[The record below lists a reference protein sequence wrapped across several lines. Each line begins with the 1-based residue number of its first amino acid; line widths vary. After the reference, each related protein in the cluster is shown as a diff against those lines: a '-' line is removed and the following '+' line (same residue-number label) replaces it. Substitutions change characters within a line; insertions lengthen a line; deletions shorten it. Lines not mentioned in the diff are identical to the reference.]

1 MKISKILLLCL
12 FLLVGAAGCST
23 TGDSTASPLIPDK
36 ALRLTAQTSISLSNL
51 ATGALIVG
59 AIQLIYD
66 PLAPNWEIEEA
77 RLSENTYR
85 FSLKMKRYHT
95 GGAGESIQ
103 ILKRRARQLQMA
115 QGYAAYQL
123 MEYTEG
129 IDSQTIGA
137 RRVAEGTVRLVQRE
151 QADSFMQNERY

>member
-1 MKISKILLLCL
+1 MKICKILLLCL
-12 FLLVGAAGCST
+12 FSLAGVAGCSS
-23 TGDSTASPLIPDK
+23 TGNSTASPLIPDK
-36 ALRLTAQTSISLSNL
+36 ALKLTAQTSISLSNL

-77 RLSENTYR
+77 RVSESIYR

-103 ILKRRARQLQMA
+103 ILKRRARELQVA

-137 RRVAEGTVRLVQRE
+137 RRVAEGTIRLVQRE

>member
-1 MKISKILLLCL
+1 MKISKILLPCL
-12 FLLVGAAGCST
+12 LALGAAGCST

-59 AIQLIYD
+59 AVQLIYD

-77 RLSENTYR
+77 RLSESTYR

-95 GGAGESIQ
+95 GGAGESVQ

-123 MEYTEG
+123 MEYSEG
-129 IDSQTIGA
+129 IDSQTLGA
-137 RRVAEGTVRLVQRE
+137 RRVAEGTIRLVQRE

>member
-1 MKISKILLLCL
+1 MSHPRALIAGLLSVS
-12 FLLVGAAGCST
+12 LLAGCSS
-23 TGDSTASPLIPDK
+23 GSPLIPNET
-36 ALRLTAQTSISLSNL
+36 LQLTAKRSISLANL
-51 ATGALIVG
+51 ATGGLIVG

-77 RLSENTYR
+77 RVSEDTYR
-85 FSLKMKRYHT
+85 FSMKMKRYHT

-103 ILKRRARQLQMA
+103 ILKRRAGQLQTE
-115 QGYAAYQL
+115 QGYGTYML

-137 RRVAEGTVRLVQRE
+137 RRVAEGTIKLVQR
-151 QADSFMQNERY
+151 QLADSFMQN